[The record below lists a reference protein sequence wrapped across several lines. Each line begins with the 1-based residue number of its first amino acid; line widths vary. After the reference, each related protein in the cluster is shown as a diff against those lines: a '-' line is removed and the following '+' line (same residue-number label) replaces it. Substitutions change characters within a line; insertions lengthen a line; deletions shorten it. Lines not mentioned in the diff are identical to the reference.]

1 MSDSR
6 SKTVLTLFAGM
17 MIGGAMG
24 VAAGILLAPDKGSV
38 TRGRVKEKLDD
49 LADEFTDKVE
59 DLVDKFG
66 NVVEDAQEVMEEKV
80 ESAKEKVDEVKDKV
94 KNKMA

>member
-1 MSDSR
+1 MSDSKT
-6 SKTVLTLFAGM
+6 KTVLTLFAGM
-17 MIGGAMG
+17 MVGGAMG
-24 VAAGILLAPDKGSV
+24 IAAGLLLAPDKGSV
-38 TRGRVKEKLDD
+38 TRKRVADKLDD

-66 NVVEDAQEVMEEKV
+66 HVVEDAQEVMEEKV
-80 ESAKEKVDEVKDKV
+80 ELAKEKVDEVKEKV